1 MVSVDQPLIPSGLA
15 ARMFHEEDMG
25 PPGIIEAWRDDGPHL
40 IFRGWILGREVAAC
54 CPGGHAGAWVYLT
67 AGGALITSL
76 EVHGSEGKG
85 SYESAV
91 HRTSAD
97 AVRWFE
103 ETLAGHGAPERRR
116 LKPLVR
122 EALGQTAKWRAR
134 YLAVESEYEGVE

>member
-1 MVSVDQPLIPSGLA
+1 MVNVDRALIPSGLA
-15 ARMFHEEDMG
+15 ARMFLEKDEG
-25 PPGIIEAWRDDGPHL
+25 PPEVIEAWRDDGPHL
-40 IFRGWILGREVAAC
+40 VFLGWVLGYKLKKC
-54 CPGGHAGAWVYLT
+54 SDFSAGAWVYLT
-67 AGGALITSL
+67 AGGAIITSL
-76 EVHGSEGKG
+76 EVNGSERKS

-103 ETLAGHGAPERRR
+103 ETLAGHGAPQRRR

-134 YLAVESEYEGVE
+134 YHEVESEFEGVE